1 MVGNKGGPLIGS
13 RILSNEQSENGLKF
27 FYVKQFLDIKQYTTG
42 RNMPQYYR
50 IMYMC
55 QATLFADDRW
65 WWRRRKCWHRKNQ
78 LITLAWFPGIWAYL
92 KVHRFF
98 IDVFGLHWPSYGQFQ
113 YRNHR
118 KQLWMGSIMRLR
130 TRYFVIYLLNSVKI
144 TMKFVLRLK

>member
-55 QATLFADDRW
+55 QATLFADDR
-65 WWRRRKCWHRKNQ
+65 
-78 LITLAWFPGIWAYL
+78 
-92 KVHRFF
+92 
-98 IDVFGLHWPSYGQFQ
+98 
-113 YRNHR
+113 
-118 KQLWMGSIMRLR
+118 
-130 TRYFVIYLLNSVKI
+130 
-144 TMKFVLRLK
+144 